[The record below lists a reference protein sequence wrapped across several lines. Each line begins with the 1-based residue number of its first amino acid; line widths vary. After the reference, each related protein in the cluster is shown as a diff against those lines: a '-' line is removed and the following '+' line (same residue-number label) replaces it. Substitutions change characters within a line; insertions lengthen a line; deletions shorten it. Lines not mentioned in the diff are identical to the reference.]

1 MSTITESLDRC
12 IASAKESVTEAA
24 TALDDAILNDPELS
38 HKQRIVLIHLQ
49 TAARR
54 QNLILELMSI
64 CIDSVDQRCNNI
76 IAHI

>member
-1 MSTITESLDRC
+1 MSTITESLDRS